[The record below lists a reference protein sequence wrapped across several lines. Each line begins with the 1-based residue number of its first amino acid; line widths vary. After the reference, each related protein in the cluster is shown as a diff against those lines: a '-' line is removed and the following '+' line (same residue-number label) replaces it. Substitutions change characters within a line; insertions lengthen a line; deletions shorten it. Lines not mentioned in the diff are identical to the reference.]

1 VARIEAIKRGFARPR
16 VRAAIALAAPTA
28 TAFIVDV
35 ATRGTDLVDAVGA
48 TYVASVVVSLALWSL
63 PLWAAAAIRSSVF
76 RWALWIAWLTPLS
89 IFAFAGQALH
99 HRIFHVYMARDTVR
113 FGMSQ
118 RATVGA
124 WFAAVGGVAIFVVL
138 GAIGA
143 ALAFFFLRGSRA
155 LTPSATGSR
164 AWRSALMRTFAFALG
179 IFLLWKDGI
188 ETRGVQRALP
198 DVCFVHGLVNAVR
211 EATRGR
217 SASKRDITVRTPVP
231 LPEVAPPSHRPNIL
245 LVITESV
252 RADAWC
258 SEASP
263 SCRARFLDAV
273 AADRIGLGRL
283 TAQSPGTVSSCTALW
298 TGIGPEADFTT
309 VHATPTLWELARAV
323 GYRTAYV
330 SAQNLKNA
338 DFGAFL
344 SRAGIDVRVSGL
356 ELGGSATLL
365 VGAEDE
371 RATARTLAFVR
382 EVPEATPW
390 FAVTHLSN
398 THSPYRTVPEL
409 EPNLPQSMWP
419 LSGSGQVYNRYKN
432 AVLLQERTVA
442 QLIGELRKMPRWDD
456 TIVLFVSDHGEQ
468 FGEHGGLY
476 HLFTVFEEEI
486 RIPGFLVA
494 GQNVL
499 TEENRAALRTF
510 SGKRTFLVDVT
521 ATIVDLLGLADRRP
535 SLPFG
540 NRLRGR
546 SLLRP
551 RPDAEPI
558 AFLSTASA
566 VWQPDT
572 VTHGYLQGDRVVME
586 TKGGK
591 RACYDLTTDPAQK
604 NPLPPPAC
612 GALDALLSDA
622 PW

>member
-1 VARIEAIKRGFARPR
+1 VVRLEELKRRLTAPGARVAM
-16 VRAAIALAAPTA
+16 ALIAPTVLAFVVDVGTRGA
-28 TAFIVDV
+28 TLVDV
-35 ATRGTDLVDAVGA
+35 AGA
-48 TYVASVVVSLALWSL
+48 SYLASIFLSLAFWSA

-76 RWALWIAWLTPLS
+76 RVALWLAWLGPFS
-89 IFAFAGQALH
+89 IFVFAGQALH

-118 RATVGA
+118 RATLGA
-124 WFAAVGGVAIFVVL
+124 WFAAVGGVTIFLVL
-138 GAIGA
+138 GGIGA
-143 ALAFFFLRGSRA
+143 ALAFAFLRGSRA
-155 LTPSATGSR
+155 ITPMATR
-164 AWRSALMRTFAFALG
+164 TRSLVPVAAFSIAVLV
-179 IFLLWKDGI
+179 LWNDGL
-188 ETRGVQRALP
+188 ETRGIQRALP
-198 DVCFVHGLVNAVR
+198 DVCFVHGVVSAVR
-211 EATRGR
+211 EASRGR

-231 LPEVAPPSHRPNIL
+231 LPPLQTPAHRPNVL
-245 LVITESV
+245 LIITESV

-263 SCRARFLDAV
+263 ACASRFLDAV
-273 AADRIGLGRL
+273 AADRVGLGRL

-309 VHATPTLWELARAV
+309 VHATPTLWELAHAV

-344 SRAGIDVRVSGL
+344 ARAGIDVRVSGL

-365 VGAEDE
+365 VGGEDE

-382 EVPEATPW
+382 EVPDATPW

-409 EPNLPQSMWP
+409 EPNTPQSMWP
-419 LSGSGQVYNRYKN
+419 LGGVEPLHNRYKN

-442 QLIGELRKMPRWDD
+442 ELVSELRKMPRWDD
-456 TIVLFVSDHGEQ
+456 TVVLFVSDHGEQ

-486 RIPGFLVA
+486 RVPGFLVA
-494 GQNVL
+494 GPHVL
-499 TEENRAALRTF
+499 SEDQLAALRTF
-510 SGKRTFLVDVT
+510 ARKRTFLIDVT
-521 ATIVDLLGLADRRP
+521 ATIVDLIGLADQRP
-535 SLPFG
+535 KLPFG
-540 NRLRGR
+540 DRMRGR
-546 SLLRP
+546 SLLQP
-551 RPDAEPI
+551 RPAVEPT

-572 VTHGYLQGDRVVME
+572 ITHGYVQGDRVLVE
-586 TKGGK
+586 SKGGN
-591 RACYDLTTDPAQK
+591 RACYDLTTDPAEK
-604 NPLPPPAC
+604 KPLPPAAC
-612 GALDALLSDA
+612 GALDELLSNA